1 MVVRFALAGSVVRRR
16 GARALLVGS
25 LALVAFG
32 ALGFVLG
39 DSLAIYFAARL
50 LMGLGSGGI
59 WIGVTFDTL
68 ERWPGQ
74 EYLCM
79 SRIFAAYS
87 VGGLIGP
94 TLGAFG
100 GIRGPFLA
108 YLALLLAA
116 LPLVLLVREPQARRE
131 FAADRAVL
139 RTRGFRVASAAI
151 LFAVLALGVLD
162 GVLPLHVA
170 ERLSQA
176 QIGGLYVGASLIV
189 AVSAAAAGGMR
200 PRPLVFAAVLLAV
213 AGTSLAG
220 MAADVPLWLLA
231 LALALAAVGIGLAN
245 TGSLGLLV
253 DAVPVQ
259 RIVTGMV
266 VWSQIGIVGYLLGP
280 LAGGIVADSL
290 GYTFVGTVSALAG
303 LLVVAL
309 LRTPPLAGD
318 PPAPGRRKRH
328 LTPGR
333 ARDQQCTPKSAGT
346 LEVGESPSGSDER
359 LADAGQAV
367 VGESVVDPG
376 RPLLALQQT
385 GLVEDLE
392 VVADGRLGES
402 ERFDEVACAGL
413 TVGARAQ
420 EAQHLESGGV
430 GDGLQGSAEALGL
443 VAVEWAVSREGRAA
457 VVGPVRGVCP
467 SGLRCG

>member
-1 MVVRFALAGSVVRRR
+1 MVMGFALAGSVVRRR
-16 GARALLVGS
+16 GARSLLVGS
-25 LALVAFG
+25 LAVVAFG

-39 DSLAIYFAARL
+39 DSLAVYFVSRF

-59 WIGVTFDTL
+59 WIGVPFDTL

-94 TLGAFG
+94 MLGAFG

-116 LPLVLLVREPQARRE
+116 LPVVLFVAEPQVRRE
-131 FAADRAVL
+131 FDADRAVL

-151 LFAVLALGVLD
+151 LFAVLALGVLE
-162 GVLPLHVA
+162 GVLPLHLA

-189 AVSAAAAGGMR
+189 AVSAAAAGGRR

-220 MAADVPLWLLA
+220 IATDVPLWLLA
-231 LALALAAVGIGLAN
+231 LALAAVGIGIAN

-253 DAVPVQ
+253 EAVPVQ
-259 RIVTGMV
+259 RIVTAMV
-266 VWSQIGIVGYLLGP
+266 VWSQIGIIGYLLGP
-280 LAGGIVADSL
+280 LAGGLVADSL
-290 GYTFVGTVSALAG
+290 GYPFIGTVSAVAG

-309 LRTPPLAGD
+309 LRT
-318 PPAPGRRKRH
+318 
-328 LTPGR
+328 
-333 ARDQQCTPKSAGT
+333 AR
-346 LEVGESPSGSDER
+346 SP
-359 LADAGQAV
+359 
-367 VGESVVDPG
+367 
-376 RPLLALQQT
+376 
-385 GLVEDLE
+385 
-392 VVADGRLGES
+392 VA
-402 ERFDEVACAGL
+402 
-413 TVGARAQ
+413 
-420 EAQHLESGGV
+420 
-430 GDGLQGSAEALGL
+430 
-443 VAVEWAVSREGRAA
+443 EGR
-457 VVGPVRGVCP
+457 
-467 SGLRCG
+467 

>member
-1 MVVRFALAGSVVRRR
+1 MTSSRGARAAYPLLLALGALDATGYSVIVPVAPAIADASDAGPATIGLLVASFPTGMVVGFALAGSVVRRR
-16 GARALLVGS
+16 GARALLVGA

-116 LPLVLLVREPQARRE
+116 LPLVLLVGEPQARRE

-139 RTRGFRVASAAI
+139 RTRGFWVASAAI
-151 LFAVLALGVLD
+151 LFAVLALGVLE
-162 GVLPLHVA
+162 GVLPLYFA

-189 AVSAAAAGGMR
+189 AASAAAVGGMR
-200 PRPLVFAAVLLAV
+200 PRPLVFVAVLLAV

-231 LALALAAVGIGLAN
+231 LALAAVGIGMAN

-253 DAVPVQ
+253 EAVPVQ
-259 RIVTGMV
+259 RIVTAMV
-266 VWSQIGIVGYLLGP
+266 VWSQLGIVGYLLGP
-280 LAGGIVADSL
+280 LAGGIVADGL
-290 GYTFVGTVSALAG
+290 GYAFVGTVSAVAG
-303 LLVVAL
+303 LLVLAL
-309 LRTPPLAGD
+309 LRTPRSPVTRPPQAAG
-318 PPAPGRRKRH
+318 R
-328 LTPGR
+328 
-333 ARDQQCTPKSAGT
+333 SN
-346 LEVGESPSGSDER
+346 
-359 LADAGQAV
+359 
-367 VGESVVDPG
+367 
-376 RPLLALQQT
+376 
-385 GLVEDLE
+385 
-392 VVADGRLGES
+392 
-402 ERFDEVACAGL
+402 
-413 TVGARAQ
+413 
-420 EAQHLESGGV
+420 
-430 GDGLQGSAEALGL
+430 
-443 VAVEWAVSREGRAA
+443 
-457 VVGPVRGVCP
+457 
-467 SGLRCG
+467 

>member
-1 MVVRFALAGSVVRRR
+1 MTPPRRARAAYPLLLALGALDATGYSLIVPVAPAIADATDAGPATIGLLVASFPVGMVAGFALAGSVVRRR

-32 ALGFVLG
+32 ALGFVLA

-68 ERWPGQ
+68 ERWPGE

-116 LPLVLLVREPQARRE
+116 LPLVLLVGEPQARRE

-139 RTRGFRVASAAI
+139 RTRGFWVASAAI
-151 LFAVLALGVLD
+151 LFAVLALGVLE
-162 GVLPLHVA
+162 GVLPLHFA

-176 QIGGLYVGASLIV
+176 QIGGLYVGASVIV
-189 AVSAAAAGGMR
+189 AVSAATAGGKR
-200 PRPLVFAAVLLAV
+200 PRPLVFAGVLLAI

-220 MAADVPLWLLA
+220 MATDVPLWLLA
-231 LALALAAVGIGLAN
+231 LALAAVGIGIAN

-253 DAVPVQ
+253 EAVPLQ
-259 RIVTGMV
+259 RIVTAMV

-280 LAGGIVADSL
+280 LAGGIVASSL
-290 GYTFVGTVSALAG
+290 GYAFVGTVSAAAG
-303 LLVVAL
+303 LLVVAV
-309 LRTPPLAGD
+309 LRTARSPVTRPPHAAAG
-318 PPAPGRRKRH
+318 
-328 LTPGR
+328 
-333 ARDQQCTPKSAGT
+333 SN
-346 LEVGESPSGSDER
+346 
-359 LADAGQAV
+359 
-367 VGESVVDPG
+367 
-376 RPLLALQQT
+376 
-385 GLVEDLE
+385 
-392 VVADGRLGES
+392 
-402 ERFDEVACAGL
+402 
-413 TVGARAQ
+413 
-420 EAQHLESGGV
+420 
-430 GDGLQGSAEALGL
+430 
-443 VAVEWAVSREGRAA
+443 
-457 VVGPVRGVCP
+457 
-467 SGLRCG
+467 

>member
-1 MVVRFALAGSVVRRR
+1 MTPSRGARAAYPLLLALGALDATGYSVIVPVAPAIADATDAGPATIGLLVASFPTGMVVGFALAGSVVRRR

-87 VGGLIGP
+87 AGGLIGP

-116 LPLVLLVREPQARRE
+116 LPLVLLVGEPQARRE

-151 LFAVLALGVLD
+151 LFAVLALGVLE
-162 GVLPLHVA
+162 GVLPLHFS

-189 AVSAAAAGGMR
+189 AVSAAVAGGMR
-200 PRPLVFAAVLLAV
+200 PRPLVFTAVLLAV

-220 MAADVPLWLLA
+220 MATDVPLWL

-253 DAVPVQ
+253 DAVPVR
-259 RIVTGMV
+259 RIVTAMV

-280 LAGGIVADSL
+280 LAGGIVADGL
-290 GYTFVGTVSALAG
+290 GCTFVGTVSAAAG
-303 LLVVAL
+303 LLVMAL
-309 LRTPPLAGD
+309 LRTHRSPITQPPQTAT
-318 PPAPGRRKRH
+318 R
-328 LTPGR
+328 
-333 ARDQQCTPKSAGT
+333 GT
-346 LEVGESPSGSDER
+346 
-359 LADAGQAV
+359 
-367 VGESVVDPG
+367 
-376 RPLLALQQT
+376 
-385 GLVEDLE
+385 
-392 VVADGRLGES
+392 
-402 ERFDEVACAGL
+402 
-413 TVGARAQ
+413 
-420 EAQHLESGGV
+420 
-430 GDGLQGSAEALGL
+430 
-443 VAVEWAVSREGRAA
+443 
-457 VVGPVRGVCP
+457 
-467 SGLRCG
+467 